1 MLARDV
7 EKWTDLV
14 KITKEESFD
23 ESPNV
28 LMTAYILKYP
38 KWQLFG
44 EKAVSEVWLGL
55 KKHKH
60 LF

>member
-28 LMTAYILKYP
+28 LMSAYISKYP
-38 KWQLFG
+38 KRQLFG
-44 EKAVSEVWLGL
+44 EKAVSEV
-55 KKHKH
+55 
-60 LF
+60 